1 MQKRFCEQCGAALS
15 PDARFCESC
24 GVAVDAAPAAP
35 SSLRNPQQTVQRA
48 RPAPGLVLGLLAV
61 ALVLLGG
68 AGFWLLR
75 SVDSGA
81 GREPG
86 SPPLTVHTRDPQDV
100 IAGKAAPTAGDNRPL
115 VSAVDSVLPETTVEQ
130 ALPPIPVTDDPV
142 DVAAL
147 KAAVAAA
154 NARDVDALYAAGP
167 GEREI
172 ALRNAVDVAIT
183 ALGHGLY
190 RHHVVDGHGDLSS
203 AQQEMRSFL
212 TGIEYR
218 GLGLS
223 DDLIESGVT
232 RVEP

>member
-15 PDARFCESC
+15 PDARFCAAC
-24 GVAVDAAPAAP
+24 GIAVDAASTAP
-35 SSLRNPQQTVQRA
+35 PLRKPQSTVQRF
-48 RPAPGLVLGLLAV
+48 RPAAGLVLGLLAV

-68 AGFWLLR
+68 AGFWLLG
-75 SVDSGA
+75 SVDLGSGP
-81 GREPG
+81 EPDTR
-86 SPPLTVHTRDPQDV
+86 PLTAPARDPQEI

-147 KAAVAAA
+147 KAAVEAA

-167 GEREI
+167 GERDT
-172 ALRNAVDVAIT
+172 ALRDAVEVAIT

-190 RHHVVDGHGDLSS
+190 RHHVVDGHGDLPS

-212 TGIEYR
+212 SGIEYR